1 MTKEFIL
8 NTLIKYKEDRS
19 KCASLGKVSCVY
31 LHLKTGNKCAVGEH
45 LIDGEHQHFNGS
57 VDRLFDKYGFGIL
70 TQEAQEKQIPV
81 NVWMEMQQ
89 YQQNAVPV
97 KNLPNGAVLAR
108 TPSGVEIIIDSTG
121 KATVVK

>member
-1 MTKEFIL
+1 MRKEFIL

-70 TQEAQEKQIPV
+70 TQEAQEQQIPV
-81 NVWMEMQQ
+81 NVWMEMQR
-89 YQQNAVPV
+89 YHDSIAYYGS
-97 KNLPNGAVLAR
+97 KSKELPHI
-108 TPSGVEIIIDSTG
+108 VETLEFKTG
-121 KATVVK
+121 FKFPELLFN